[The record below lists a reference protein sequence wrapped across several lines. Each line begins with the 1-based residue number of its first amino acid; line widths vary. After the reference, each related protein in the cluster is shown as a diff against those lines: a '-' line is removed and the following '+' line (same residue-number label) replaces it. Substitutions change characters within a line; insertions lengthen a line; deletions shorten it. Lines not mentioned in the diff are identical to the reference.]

1 MTSII
6 LTFSMSLG
14 LLAQAPAAGDGKEE
28 RAARLEFMRK
38 TLATYESTRRGTG
51 TRCFDSRP
59 SRSSA
64 STNPVGYTVDG
75 GIFFWIG
82 EDGRPEAAV
91 QAFLMRG
98 GNYWVHDFTSLAIVP
113 IVADSSSAW
122 SGTRRGAASSS
133 SRSPDAPKPAETAEA
148 RLRQMRELAQA
159 FSVSDDFRE
168 QGWQALR
175 PMPKPF
181 ARYGKAG
188 SALIDGAVFC
198 FALGTDPE
206 AYLILEA
213 RGRQGRPGVAIRL
226 RPADILRAQ
235 GVVEGPGSLEPPQPQ
250 AVERDR
256 TLLRPALP
264 ARGVNCR

>member
-1 MTSII
+1 MCTLALPMIVA
-6 LTFSMSLG
+6 LV
-14 LLAQAPAAGDGKEE
+14 AQAPPAGDSKDE

-38 TLATYESTRRGTG
+38 TLATYEVHPASN
-51 TRCFDSRP
+51 P
-59 SRSSA
+59 SARYRFQA
-64 STNPVGYTVDG
+64 EPVLRFTNPVGSTVDG

-98 GNYWVHDFTSLAIVP
+98 GNYWVHDFTSLATGP
-113 IVADSSSAW
+113 IVADSSSGVVW
-122 SGTRRGAASSS
+122 NPSRGGVEFKPI
-133 SRSPDAPKPAETAEA
+133 PDAPKPAESAEA
-148 RLRQMRELAQA
+148 RLRQMRDLAQR

-188 SALIDGAVFC
+188 STLIDGAVFC

-213 RGRQGRPGVAIRL
+213 SPGKDGPEWRFGLAPQTSYALKASWKGREVWTIPNRRPWNAAEPFYGHRY
-226 RPADILRAQ
+226 RP
-235 GVVEGPGSLEPPQPQ
+235 EE
-250 AVERDR
+250 
-256 TLLRPALP
+256 
-264 ARGVNCR
+264 